1 MTWYFFLAQHA
12 HLASLCVCWPPNS
25 ILLPSSIFLGWL
37 SCLISFCPVI
47 GQSASLRK
55 QLQQHIV
62 TQCKGTF
69 HKVVI
74 RGVPFK
80 SLLCAQGL
88 FCLPYVSYTTRF
100 PPPAWYFASLQVQSI
115 GACWPWPETFE
126 AVSQCK
132 PVCCTIFPQAFV
144 PVREHNL
151 AQGGRNS
158 GIFLERQKSIV
169 W

>member
-1 MTWYFFLAQHA
+1 MTWYFFLVQHA
-12 HLASLCVCWPPNS
+12 HLASLFVCWPPNS

-37 SCLISFCPVI
+37 SCLFSFCPVI

-62 TQCKGTF
+62 AQCKGIF

-100 PPPAWYFASLQVQSI
+100 PPLHDILPHFRYKALELADL
-115 GACWPWPETFE
+115 GLKPLKLL
-126 AVSQCK
+126 VS
-132 PVCCTIFPQAFV
+132 VNLFV
-144 PVREHNL
+144 TL
-151 AQGGRNS
+151 FFS
-158 GIFLERQKSIV
+158 GICSSKRTQPSTRRKN
-169 W
+169 